1 MLFFRRKKNE
11 PAATG
16 MAAAHNA
23 SAETPKITCD
33 NRGFTLTELL
43 VSVVILSIIVFPTM
57 QALIASTKMNNEARK
72 KLQATVTAD
81 SVLESAK
88 AFSIHEYYKQCNDLK
103 TFVVLANMDSTKKMG
118 QYVFGSDDPNNL
130 AYEAVI
136 GVNGASLPFDDT
148 ANHYAFYINGIKQS
162 KGMYDAVIVFE
173 KRDYQDVAVGTTQ
186 INEAQVNSRYRSS
199 DGIMNYKYDI
209 TVYIYPHDKSKPNN
223 THLKSGHIQTT
234 GYLAKT
240 KGSKLDTGLQTF

>member
-1 MLFFRRKKNE
+1 MLFFRKKKKE
-11 PAATG
+11 PAGACQVNT
-16 MAAAHNA
+16 
-23 SAETPKITCD
+23 EVPELKKD

-57 QALIASTKMNNEARK
+57 QALIASTKMNSEARK
-72 KLQATVTAD
+72 KLQATITAD

-118 QYVFGSDDPNNL
+118 QYVFGSDDPTNIV
-130 AYEAVI
+130 YDAVI
-136 GVNGASLPFDDT
+136 GVNGASLPFDDMS
-148 ANHYAFYINGIKQS
+148 NHYAFYINGIKQS
-162 KGMYDAVIVFE
+162 HNMYDAVVVFE
-173 KRDYQDVAVGTTQ
+173 KRDYQDVAVGNST
-186 INEAQVNSRYRSS
+186 INETQVNTRYRTS

-209 TVYIYPHDKSKPNN
+209 TVYVYPHDKSKPNN

-234 GYLAKT
+234 GYLTKT
-240 KGSKLDTGLQTF
+240 KGSKLDTALETY